1 SPARLLEAALR
12 MRPDRIVV
20 GELRG
25 TEALTY
31 LEAIN
36 TGHGGSVT
44 TLHAE
49 TARLAIDRLAF
60 MVLRAGTP
68 LSFGEVAA
76 YVRRSIDVIVQ
87 LGRDGPR
94 RGVTELFFPG
104 EHVPASTAQK
114 EPTP

>member
-1 SPARLLEAALR
+1 

-25 TEALTY
+25 AEALTY

-44 TLHAE
+44 TIHAE
-49 TARLAIDRLAF
+49 TARLAVDRLAF

-68 LSFGEVAA
+68 LSFEEVTA
-76 YVRRSIDVIVQ
+76 YVARSIDVIVQ
-87 LGRDGPR
+87 LGRAGPR
-94 RGVTELFFPG
+94 RGVTELFFPR
-104 EHVPASTAQK
+104 EQLLASTPAK
-114 EPTP
+114 EPNR

>member
-1 SPARLLEAALR
+1 

-25 TEALTY
+25 AEALTY

-44 TLHAE
+44 TIHAE

-60 MVLRAGTP
+60 MVLRAGTL
-68 LSFGEVAA
+68 LSFAEVTE
-76 YVRRSIDVIVQ
+76 YVTRSIDVIAQ
-87 LGRDGPR
+87 LGRDGSR
-94 RGVTELFFPG
+94 RGVTELFFPR
-104 EHVPASTAQK
+104 EHPLAPTPQK
-114 EPTP
+114 EPDP